1 MNEITLDNQIESL
14 MGSTLGQKQTAQ
26 PETISFG
33 EILKNSIDEVDQLQI
48 QADEAIDGLATGRQK
63 DIHNTMIAMEK
74 ADVAFKLIMEIRNK
88 VISAYE
94 EIMRM
99 QV

>member
-1 MNEITLDNQIESL
+1 MNEITLDKQIESL
-14 MGSTLGQKQTAQ
+14 MGSALAQKQTAQ
-26 PETISFG
+26 PESTSFG
-33 EILKNSIDEVDQLQI
+33 EILKNSIDEVNQLQI
-48 QADEAIDGLATGRQK
+48 QADDAIDGLATGRQN
-63 DIHNTMIAMEK
+63 DIHNTMVAMEK